1 MYNMSKSMWMG
12 LASVVALSGM
22 VQEASAQAPDKE
34 FTIAI
39 GETLTFSG
47 AGVTRVT
54 VGLDNVAS
62 VKPTSDNSQI
72 LVTGLQ
78 PGVTTLN
85 FYSSRGQ
92 KTLLVRVVQVNPVAL
107 AEEVREVLGDRSGV
121 DVRVVKG
128 RVLLEGEVASQ
139 VFKTKIDQLSQLYP
153 GQVLNFTTYRESFVE
168 GAKMVALDVDF
179 IQLATT
185 NRDRLGVNW
194 GQFFGAN
201 ASFGSG
207 DVPLYYNAETAG
219 GGAGAA
225 GPPIGNGILP
235 GEANPA
241 RLPNAVLFT
250 GGEGVKGYWSLV
262 GNLNMALDLL
272 VENGLIKTI
281 QHGTMVTEG
290 GKEAE
295 FASGGTLLILA
306 GGFQAGQLI
315 EKPYGLVVKA
325 KPIVDIDNRVKVEI
339 TADYSELDQANG
351 VGGIPALKNSRFFG
365 VVNMQEGQSVLIS
378 GISATQVTQNNRGW
392 FLLEKIPILGWA
404 FKQRTFLEQ
413 ETNNALFV
421 TPRIYEPGGNVH
433 RTLVTGIFERMLKA
447 GAEAEDLP
455 KLSSSP
461 AKARPAANKPATEA
475 KTDGAPTDAFKE

>member
-1 MYNMSKSMWMG
+1 MENMSKSVWWMG
-12 LASVVALSGM
+12 LAGVVTLTGM
-22 VQEASAQAPDKE
+22 VQEAAAQAPDKE

-54 VGLDNVAS
+54 VGLENVAS
-62 VKPTSDNSQI
+62 VKPTSDNSQV

-139 VFKTKIDQLSQLYP
+139 VFKNKIDQLVQLYP
-153 GQVLNFTTYRESFVE
+153 SQVLNFTMYRESFVE
-168 GAKMVALDVDF
+168 GAKMVALDIDF

-185 NRDRLGVNW
+185 SRDQLGANW

-201 ASFGSG
+201 MSFGSG
-207 DVPLYYNAETAG
+207 DVPLYYTSG
-219 GGAGAA
+219 QG
-225 GPPIGNGILP
+225 IGQGILP
-235 GEANPA
+235 GEADPN

-250 GGEGVKGYWSLV
+250 GGSGFKGYWSLV

-272 VENGLIKTI
+272 VENGLVKTI

-290 GKEAE
+290 GREAE
-295 FASGGTLLILA
+295 FSSGGTLLILA
-306 GGFQAGQLI
+306 GGFQAGQLL

-325 KPIVDIDNRVKVEI
+325 KPIVDVDNRVKVEL

-378 GISATQVTQNNRGW
+378 GISATQTTENNRGW

-404 FKQRTFLEQ
+404 FKQRAFLEQ
-413 ETNNALFV
+413 STNNALFV

-433 RTLVTGIFERMLKA
+433 RTLVLGIFEKMLKV
-447 GAEAEDLP
+447 GAEAEELP
-455 KLSSSP
+455 KLSNAP
-461 AKARPAANKPATEA
+461 AKARPATTPKPADSKPA
-475 KTDGAPTDAFKE
+475 DGSATDAFKE

>member
-1 MYNMSKSMWMG
+1 MG
-12 LASVVALSGM
+12 LASVVSLTGM

-34 FTIAI
+34 YTIAV

-78 PGVTTLN
+78 SGVTTLN

-92 KTLLVRVVQVNPVAL
+92 KTMLVRVVQVNPDAL
-107 AEEVREVLGDRSGV
+107 ADEVREVLGDRSGV

-139 VFKTKIDQLSQLYP
+139 VFKTKIDQLAQLYP
-153 GQVLNFTTYRESFVE
+153 TQVLNFTTYRESFVE

-201 ASFGSG
+201 MSFGSG
-207 DVPLYYNAETAG
+207 DVPLYYSGGQG
-219 GGAGAA
+219 GGATQG
-225 GPPIGNGILP
+225 IGNGILP

-290 GKEAE
+290 GREAE

-339 TADYSELDQANG
+339 TADYSELDAANG
-351 VGGIPALKNSRFFG
+351 VGGIPALRNSRFFG

-378 GISATQVTQNNRGW
+378 GISATQTTQNTRGW

-404 FKQRTFLEQ
+404 FKQRSYLEQ
-413 ETNNALFV
+413 ATNNALFV

-433 RTLVTGIFERMLKA
+433 RTLVLGIFERMLKA
-447 GAEAEDLP
+447 GAEAEELP
-455 KLSSSP
+455 KLSNSP
-461 AKARPAANKPATEA
+461 AKARPAAKSSTAPKA
-475 KTDGAPTDAFKE
+475 DGAPTDAFKE

>member
-1 MYNMSKSMWMG
+1 MG
-12 LASVVALSGM
+12 LASVVSLTGM

-34 FTIAI
+34 YTIAV

-78 PGVTTLN
+78 SGVTTLN

-92 KTLLVRVVQVNPVAL
+92 KTMLVRVVQVNPDAL
-107 AEEVREVLGDRSGV
+107 ADEVREVLGDRSGV

-139 VFKTKIDQLSQLYP
+139 VFKTKIDQLAQLYP
-153 GQVLNFTTYRESFVE
+153 TQVLNFTTYRESFVE

-201 ASFGSG
+201 MSFGSG
-207 DVPLYYNAETAG
+207 DVPLYYSGGQG
-219 GGAGAA
+219 GGATQG
-225 GPPIGNGILP
+225 IGNGILP

-290 GKEAE
+290 GREAE

-339 TADYSELDQANG
+339 TADYSELDAANG
-351 VGGIPALKNSRFFG
+351 VGGIPALRNSRFFG

-378 GISATQVTQNNRGW
+378 GISATQTTQNTRGW

-404 FKQRTFLEQ
+404 FKQRSYLEQ
-413 ETNNALFV
+413 ATNNALFV

-433 RTLVTGIFERMLKA
+433 RTLVLGIFERMLKA
-447 GAEAEDLP
+447 GAEAEELP
-455 KLSSSP
+455 KLSNSP
-461 AKARPAANKPATEA
+461 AKARPAAKSSAAPKA
-475 KTDGAPTDAFKE
+475 DGAPTDAFKE